1 MKKLRYLY
9 LSFIAICL
17 LLAPTFVLAK
27 EGEDSMNSKLERFT
41 GVVKEITHKADSVIL
56 TVETEEKE
64 PIVTIFTISDE
75 TLLFNSGT
83 TKEIKQKDFVKGQRI
98 EAYYDKTQPRIMIYP
113 AQITPELIIAHDS
126 KNVGFAKV
134 GIFND
139 QLTSEDNQL
148 KLNITKDTL
157 VVNKHGESIIQKN
170 FAGHELIVFYK
181 STTRSIPAQ
190 AIPSKVVVLDDEEQ
204 NASNFIK
211 FTGTV
216 KEVTK
221 DNKEVT
227 LTVESDNDE
236 KLVSMFILNKD
247 VIALNDA
254 STKEVSIDS
263 FQKGTKVDAY
273 YDKNKPMILIYPP
286 RITPDIIVAHGK
298 KGSLV
303 KVSKF
308 NEDFVSLDSELH
320 LQITDQTKLMD
331 EKGKKIKQKDLKGK
345 ELIVFY
351 SAPKGEQK
359 LITPSKIIAI
369 DYVEPAL
376 KELNLLIED
385 NHFIHNGVK
394 MIPLRQVA
402 QYLGYEVISHP
413 KRNSMYLKLG
423 NGSFTITRGEL
434 KYGYNK
440 SIREF
445 QEAPVLHNKQTYV
458 SEDILELLIPES

>member
-41 GVVKEITHKADSVIL
+41 GVVKEITHKTDSVIL

-83 TKEIKQKDFVKGQRI
+83 TKEIKQKDFVKEQRI
-98 EAYYDKTQPRIMIYP
+98 EAYYDKTKARIMIYP

-126 KNVGFAKV
+126 KNVGFFKV
-134 GIFND
+134 GMFD
-139 QLTSEDNQL
+139 ERLTSEDNQL

-157 VVNKHGESIIQKN
+157 VVNKQGENIVQKN

-181 STTRSIPAQ
+181 NSTRSIPAQ
-190 AIPSKVVVLDDEEQ
+190 TIPSKIVVLDDEEQ

-221 DNKEVT
+221 GNKEVT
-227 LTVESDNDE
+227 LTVETDDDE
-236 KLVSMFILNKD
+236 PQISMFVLNKD
-247 VIALNDA
+247 VIALNNA
-254 STKEVSIDS
+254 STIEVSIDS

-286 RITPDIIVAHGK
+286 RITPDIIVAHGE

-308 NEDFVSLDSELH
+308 NEELVSLDRELQ
-320 LQITDQTKLMD
+320 LKITDKTKLVD
-331 EKGKKIKQKDLKGK
+331 EKGKKIRQQELKDK

-351 SAPKGEQK
+351 SPPKGEQK
-359 LITPSKIIAI
+359 LTTPSKIIAI
-369 DYVEPAL
+369 DYVEPAVR
-376 KELNLLIED
+376 ELNHIIEE
-385 NHFIHNGVK
+385 NYFIHNGIK

-402 QYLGYEVISHP
+402 QHLGYEVISHP

-434 KYGYNK
+434 KYGYNR

-445 QEAPVLHNKQTYV
+445 KEAPILHNMQTYV
-458 SEDILELLIPES
+458 SEDILELLIPRS